1 MGQQNAVRDT
11 GTDTQAGAAGP
22 PAGPVAL
29 DAMGGERM
37 PEAAVVGALA
47 AQRLGHP
54 VVLVGDEARLREELR
69 RHGGELP
76 VVHAPDVIGMDEH
89 ATDVRRRKGASV
101 MVAMRL
107 VKEGKAAACVSMG
120 HSGATMAAATFELG
134 RVPGVDRAAILAALP
149 TAKGATALID
159 AGANVDCKPH
169 YLQQFAVMGSA
180 YVRTAWNVAE
190 PTVGLISNGEEPG
203 KGNEL
208 TRAAHELLRATSGIR
223 FAGNVEG
230 RDLFTGAVD
239 VVVTDGFTGNVILKQ
254 AEGEAKAIF
263 SWVKEALGSGF
274 GARLGG
280 LLVRPALRGL
290 AKRLDPSE
298 YGAQPL
304 LGVKG
309 YAFIGHGSADAKAV
323 TSAVV
328 TARKALAAS
337 AIERLT
343 VAMTAFDGAQPP
355 VADAVG

>member
-1 MGQQNAVRDT
+1 
-11 GTDTQAGAAGP
+11 
-22 PAGPVAL
+22 
-29 DAMGGERM
+29 MGGERM
-37 PEAAVVGALA
+37 PDAAVVGALA

-54 VVLVGDEARLREELR
+54 VVLVGDEARLREELA
-69 RHGGELP
+69 RHGGDLP
-76 VVHAPDVIGMDEH
+76 IVHAPDVIGMDEH
-89 ATDVRRRKGASV
+89 ATDVRRRRESSV

-107 VKEGKAAACVSMG
+107 VKEGRAAACVSMG

-159 AGANVDCKPH
+159 AGANVDCKPQ

-180 YVRTAWNVAE
+180 YVRTVWNVGE

-223 FAGNVEG
+223 FSGNVEG
-230 RDLFTGAVD
+230 RDLFTGVVD

-263 SWVKEALGSGF
+263 AWVREALGSGF
-274 GARLGG
+274 RARLGG

-323 TSAVV
+323 TSAIL
-328 TARKALAAS
+328 TARKALAAQ

-343 VAMTAFDGAQPP
+343 VAMTSLDAQRHP
-355 VADAVG
+355 VADAG